1 MLNIRQ
7 TVKIL
12 TNPSLP
18 LVRHSHVPHAE
29 EKQPRHAKHSNY
41 QEVEP
46 LTRSS
51 RAKEAG
57 KGGSACW
64 KLRRPPSMTNEKFT
78 RPLMYRIV
86 ITFHGQAIYL
96 IARKRN
102 RVESRRQKNTRG
114 DIVLQSVGQSRRQP
128 RASEQKRYKVSSINR
143 DSNLGEFSMEYFAR
157 ESWDLGQV
165 WKFGRG
171 CYLLVIRIC

>member
-1 MLNIRQ
+1 MLNIRK
-7 TVKIL
+7 TVEIL
-12 TNPSLP
+12 TNPSPFLP
-18 LVRHSHVPHAE
+18 LVRHSHVPRAE

-51 RAKEAG
+51 RAKKAG

-143 DSNLGEFSMEYFAR
+143 DSINLAWNILHVRVGIQVRFGNLGGAA
-157 ESWDLGQV
+157 
-165 WKFGRG
+165 
-171 CYLLVIRIC
+171 I